1 MKMEIVNED
10 NLRREVESIVKP
22 EEKQKQEI
30 RELAE
35 QNTNKNFPILEDGK
49 VVDEVSCANA
59 LTYEESEDGSISVYS
74 LQIYFNIKKEG

>member
-35 QNTNKNFPILEDGK
+35 QNTNEIMALDLENLVEKRNMLKSIEVFAIETMQNSARKN
-49 VVDEVSCANA
+49 
-59 LTYEESEDGSISVYS
+59 S
-74 LQIYFNIKKEG
+74 LLQTN